1 METGLS
7 YNINFMER
15 FGHFDSSR
23 LKAGEVNLV
32 GEQSNVFSAR
42 LHTPSARLKA
52 LSRSQVDTIASRER
66 ESEMHL

>member
-7 YNINFMER
+7 YIINFMES
-15 FGHFDSSR
+15 FEQSSR
-23 LKAGEVNLV
+23 LKAREVNLV

-42 LHTPSARLKA
+42 LHTPSTRLKA